1 MLERPSITPT
11 CDVTRLLIRSLSVD
25 IFGIKILMF
34 ERELQYLPEI
44 QDIELKLVQWLTVK
58 NQNDS

>member
-11 CDVTRLLIRSLSVD
+11 CDVTRLLIRSLSMD

-44 QDIELKLVQWLTVK
+44 QDIELKLVQRLTA
-58 NQNDS
+58 

>member
-1 MLERPSITPT
+1 M
-11 CDVTRLLIRSLSVD
+11 D

-44 QDIELKLVQWLTVK
+44 QDIEPKLVQRLTAQK
-58 NQNDS
+58 SKRRLSTRTSD

>member
-11 CDVTRLLIRSLSVD
+11 CDVTRLLIRSLSMD